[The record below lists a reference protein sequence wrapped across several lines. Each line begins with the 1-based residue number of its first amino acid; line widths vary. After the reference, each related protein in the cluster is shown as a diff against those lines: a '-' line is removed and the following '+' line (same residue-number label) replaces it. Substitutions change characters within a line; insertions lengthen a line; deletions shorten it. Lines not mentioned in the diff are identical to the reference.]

1 MRLTFGANYPSEL
14 RFYKQIESLVKET
27 TQSRER
33 VRRLTNI
40 KLKGDPGT

>member
-1 MRLTFGANYPSEL
+1 
-14 RFYKQIESLVKET
+14 VKET

-33 VRRLTNI
+33 VRRLTDN